1 MAVGFELRILTDL
14 SGMPERVETNIDD
27 VQPII
32 DAAIERTKGLE
43 VTDNKDEILAADA
56 DAAKLRKMSDAI
68 KRFRIDHINAW
79 TEPMSVFEEKCKKAE
94 KALTNA
100 AADITT
106 KTGEVKE
113 LWRTRKRE
121 KYAKVWSDKLAEAF
135 GDDRQLID
143 SEHAKAFL
151 IHWTDAKTK
160 GTWVNSSVSET
171 AVTTAMDTE
180 IQRMKDTLDAMGANY
195 AGEAE
200 EVKAKARIALCQRFD
215 MNDVIQAVNAW
226 KAEQKAIAERAEA
239 ERQRKASQDAA
250 MEAQKRAL
258 AEKRAAGAT
267 GIGAGA
273 PAPAPKPAP
282 APATAP
288 TSEAQDDGNLVETYR
303 LEVKGTRDA
312 LKKLKAYGVSI
323 GIDFKNI
330 DSEEEK

>member
-56 DAAKLRKMSDAI
+56 DAAKLRKMGDAI
-68 KRFRIDHINAW
+68 KRFRIDHIKAW

-121 KYAKVWSDKLAEAF
+121 NYANVWSDKLSEAF

-143 SEHAKAFL
+143 SDHAKAFFS
-151 IHWTDAKTK
+151 HWTDAKTK

-171 AVTTAMDTE
+171 TVTTAMDTE

-239 ERQRKASQDAA
+239 ERQRKAAQDAA

-267 GIGAGA
+267 GSVSGA

-323 GIDFKNI
+323 GIEFKNI